1 MSRTAR
7 AEAEV
12 KLAGAS
18 ATGQLERSR
27 DQRRIAAAECAREWP
42 VSSVSAADP
51 AADEQLQ
58 KDLVREVQRM
68 WILSAVAK
76 LAREKGPESLTV
88 REIIARAGVS
98 RRRFYELFESSRDCF
113 EAAFEEALT
122 KATEQVLTASEGRG
136 DWVQR
141 LRSGLLAL
149 LSFIDAEPELARLCV
164 LGATTVRPAM
174 LARRRDTLAEAAI
187 FFEEGRVSVPVELQP
202 PPLTAE
208 SLVGGTLSVIQ
219 ARMLEPEAAPLVEL
233 LNPLV
238 SVIVLAY
245 KGPAQARRELSRPM
259 PRGEAST
266 AAHDARNSVALDMRL
281 TYRTLRVLAVIGTNP
296 GISNRAVGEAAGIAN
311 AGQISK
317 MLARL
322 ERHGLIRNTGA
333 GQPKGAPNAWKL
345 TPVGMKID
353 RARRLA
359 RGGSQAGEG

>member
-7 AEAEV
+7 PEAAV
-12 KLAGAS
+12 ALAAAGGTS
-18 ATGQLERSR
+18 QIEEPR
-27 DQRRIAAAECAREWP
+27 DSGRITTAECAREWP
-42 VSSVSAADP
+42 VGAVSAVDP
-51 AADEQLQ
+51 EAAELRS
-58 KDLVREVQRM
+58 DLVREVQRM

-113 EAAFEEALT
+113 EAAYEEALA
-122 KATEQVLTASEGRG
+122 KATQQVLTASEGRG
-136 DWVQR
+136 GWVQR

-164 LGATTVRPAM
+164 LGATTVSPAM
-174 LARRRDTLAEAAI
+174 IARRREILASAAV
-187 FFEEGRVSVPVELQP
+187 FFEEGRDSVPAERQP

-208 SLVGGTLSVIQ
+208 SLVGGALSVIQ
-219 ARMLEPEAAPLVEL
+219 ARMLEPSSAQMVEL

-245 KGPAQARRELSRPM
+245 KGPAQARRELSRPV
-259 PRGEAST
+259 PRGEGST
-266 AAHDARNSVALDMRL
+266 QARDARHSVALDMRL
-281 TYRTLRVLAVIGTNP
+281 TYRTLRVLAVIAANP
-296 GISNRAVGEAAGIAN
+296 GINNRAVGEAAGIAN

-333 GQPKGAPNAWKL
+333 GQPKGAPNAWTL
-345 TPVGMKID
+345 TPIGMKVD

-359 RGGSQAGEG
+359 RGGAPAGEV